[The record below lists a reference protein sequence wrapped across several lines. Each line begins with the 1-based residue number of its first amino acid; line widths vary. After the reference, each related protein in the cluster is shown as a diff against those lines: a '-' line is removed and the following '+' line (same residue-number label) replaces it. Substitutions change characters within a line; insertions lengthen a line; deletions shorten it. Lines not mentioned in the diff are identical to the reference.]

1 MSVEEERAALLRAI
15 ASGGFSPYLDSDGST
30 ANTLYGW
37 AEELA
42 PTCSQ
47 NGNARTQFGNTHRK
61 RGFLY
66 RSARRVYLR
75 LKLRA
80 KLRWL
85 GLVPMLSVCWATVE
99 VRALTAQPHDSLHAL
114 PAARAALGEW
124 QPQWRVWCLTR
135 HADFGSLFVIV
146 AVSHPD
152 TATQCTR
159 PEGGS
164 YPLVVDLPECPRGEL
179 VPTAAPFMI
188 TRCDNTGW
196 QRFPSKRPAPRTI

>member
-1 MSVEEERAALLRAI
+1 MSTDEERAWLLRRI
-15 ASGGFSPYLDSDGST
+15 AAGGYNIYDDQDGST
-30 ANTLYGW
+30 ANTLYEM

-42 PTCSQ
+42 PVPKMGTSVPQ
-47 NGNARTQFGNTHRK
+47 SGNTHRK

-85 GLVPMLSVCWATVE
+85 GLVPCVAVMWAGVE

-124 QPQWRVWCLTR
+124 QPQWKVWCLTR

-146 AVSHPD
+146 SVAPPD

-179 VPTAAPFMI
+179 TPTAAPFMI

>member
-75 LKLRA
+75 WKLRA

-85 GLVPMLSVCWATVE
+85 GLV
-99 VRALTAQPHDSLHAL
+99 R
-114 PAARAALGEW
+114 
-124 QPQWRVWCLTR
+124 
-135 HADFGSLFVIV
+135 
-146 AVSHPD
+146 
-152 TATQCTR
+152 
-159 PEGGS
+159 
-164 YPLVVDLPECPRGEL
+164 
-179 VPTAAPFMI
+179 
-188 TRCDNTGW
+188 
-196 QRFPSKRPAPRTI
+196 

>member
-1 MSVEEERAALLRAI
+1 MSTDEERAWMLRRI
-15 ASGGFSPYLDSDGST
+15 ASGGYSPYEDSDGST
-30 ANTLYGW
+30 ANTLLEM
-37 AEELA
+37 AEEIA
-42 PTCSQ
+42 PIT
-47 NGNARTQFGNTHRK
+47 RTTVPKMGTHRK

-75 LKLRA
+75 WKLRA

-85 GLVPMLSVCWATVE
+85 GLVPCVAVMWAGVE

-124 QPQWRVWCLTR
+124 QPQWKVWCLTR

-146 AVSHPD
+146 AVTPPD

>member
-37 AEELA
+37 AEELVPKAGTVVPKKRA
-42 PTCSQ
+42 PW
-47 NGNARTQFGNTHRK
+47 
-61 RGFLY
+61 Y
-66 RSARRVYLR
+66 RRWF
-75 LKLRA
+75 LKLRFRRNA
-80 KLRWL
+80 RRL
-85 GLVPMLSVCWATVE
+85 GVIPGIAILWATVE

-124 QPQWRVWCLTR
+124 QPQWKVWCLTR

-146 AVSHPD
+146 SVAPPD

-188 TRCDNTGW
+188 TRCNNDGW

>member
-1 MSVEEERAALLRAI
+1 MSTDEERAWLLRRI
-15 ASGGFSPYLDSDGST
+15 AAGGYNIYDDQDGST
-30 ANTLYGW
+30 ANTLYEM

-42 PTCSQ
+42 PVPKMGT
-47 NGNARTQFGNTHRK
+47 RVPQFGNTHRK

-80 KLRWL
+80 KLRWF
-85 GLVPMLSVCWATVE
+85 GLVPCVAVMWAGVE

-124 QPQWRVWCLTR
+124 QPQWKVWCLTR

-146 AVSHPD
+146 SVAPPD

-164 YPLVVDLPECPRGEL
+164 YPLVVDLPECPKGEL

-196 QRFPSKRPAPRTI
+196 QRFPSKRPAARTI

>member
-1 MSVEEERAALLRAI
+1 MSTDEERAWLLRRI
-15 ASGGFSPYLDSDGST
+15 AAGGYNIYDDQDGST
-30 ANTLYGW
+30 ANTLYEM

-42 PTCSQ
+42 PVPKMGTSVPQ
-47 NGNARTQFGNTHRK
+47 SGNTHRK

-85 GLVPMLSVCWATVE
+85 GLVPCVAVMWAGVE
-99 VRALTAQPHDSLHAL
+99 VRALTAQPHDSLYAL
-114 PAARAALGEW
+114 PSVRAAIGEW
-124 QPQWRVWCLTR
+124 LPQWRVWCLTR
-135 HADFGSLFVIV
+135 YSDFGSLFVIV

-152 TATQCTR
+152 TATQCAR

-164 YPLVVDLPECPRGEL
+164 YPLVVDLPECPKGEL

-188 TRCDNTGW
+188 TRCNSDGW
-196 QRFPSKRPAPRTI
+196 QRFPTKRPAPRTI